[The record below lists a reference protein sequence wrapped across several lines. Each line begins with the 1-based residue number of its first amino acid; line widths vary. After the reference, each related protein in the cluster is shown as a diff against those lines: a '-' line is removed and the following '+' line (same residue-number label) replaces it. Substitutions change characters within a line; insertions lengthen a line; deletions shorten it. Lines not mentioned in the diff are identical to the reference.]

1 MMQKKHQS
9 GYSIKWVDSISNL
22 NPTAWNEL
30 AVALPTPFLE
40 WDWLHQM
47 EASGSTSAKTGW
59 LPNHL
64 TIWSDG
70 NLIAAAP
77 LYIKGHS
84 AGEFVFDHV
93 WADLANQLN
102 IAYYPKLVGMSPFTP
117 MIGYRFLIAPGE
129 AEEALTQIMIH
140 QIDRFCQRFQLSGC
154 SFLFVDPD
162 WQSRSL
168 YKSFSRWMH
177 QSYIWQNH
185 GYRSFDDYLAV
196 FNSNQR
202 RNIKRER
209 KAMESQK
216 ITLKVIEGEQI
227 PQSFIPVIYDYYVR
241 TNEKFGPW
249 GCKFLNYSFFDGLYH
264 RYRHRLVAVTAY
276 DRHDQKGSPLG
287 VSLLVTKGDKLYGR
301 YWGCAKSIK
310 NLHFNACYYSPIE
323 WAISRGIQSFDPG
336 AGGSHKLRRGFS
348 AIPNYSLHRF
358 VDLRLKRLMQSH
370 IHEIN
375 RMEQEH
381 IDTLNYELPFSDAN
395 QLR

>member
-1 MMQKKHQS
+1 MNKKHHS
-9 GYSIKWVDSISNL
+9 AYSTAWVDSISNL
-22 NPTAWNEL
+22 DPAAWNEL
-30 AVALPTPFLE
+30 ADPLPTPFLE
-40 WDWLHQM
+40 WEWLHQM
-47 EASGSTSAKTGW
+47 EASGSTSANTGW

-64 TIWSDG
+64 TIWSDR
-70 NLIAAAP
+70 NLVAAAP

-93 WADLANQLN
+93 WADLANRLN

-129 AEEALTQIMIH
+129 DEEALTQIMLNE
-140 QIDRFCQRFQLSGC
+140 IDRFCQRYQLSGC
-154 SFLFVDPD
+154 SLLFVDPD
-162 WQSRSL
+162 WQSRCL
-168 YKSFSRWMH
+168 YNSFSRWMH
-177 QSYIWQNH
+177 QSYIWQNR
-185 GYRSFDDYLAV
+185 GYRSFDDYLAM

-209 KAMESQK
+209 KAMESQRVR
-216 ITLKVIEGEQI
+216 LKVVEGEQI
-227 PQSFIPVIYDYYVR
+227 PQSFMPIIYDYYVR

-264 RYRHRLVAVTAY
+264 RFRHRLVAVTAY
-276 DRHDQKGSPLG
+276 DRQDQKGSPVG
-287 VSLLVTKGDKLYGR
+287 MSLLVAKGDKLYGR
-301 YWGCAKSIK
+301 YWGCAKSIN

-336 AGGSHKLRRGFS
+336 AGGPHKLRRGFS

-358 VDLRLKRLMQSH
+358 ADHRLKRLMQSH
-370 IHEIN
+370 IDEIN

-381 IDTLNYELPFSDAN
+381 IDTLNYELPFSAAN
-395 QLR
+395 ELR